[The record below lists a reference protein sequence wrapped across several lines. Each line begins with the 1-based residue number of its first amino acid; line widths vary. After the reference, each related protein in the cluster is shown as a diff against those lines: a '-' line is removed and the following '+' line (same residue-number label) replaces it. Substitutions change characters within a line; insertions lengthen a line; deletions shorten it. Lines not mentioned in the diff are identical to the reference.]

1 MMRTWGRVIDANGN
15 KKWMV
20 VETDANGDS
29 SYVWLT
35 TMIQTL
41 KLSLGESPFYSQ
53 YGIPAQRSIV
63 QQVYPDYYVNM
74 TQQQFAGY
82 FASLAITKVEGAANP
97 TYNID
102 VVFFNGVSYQESV
115 AV

>member
-1 MMRTWGRVIDANGN
+1 MRTWGRVTDANGN
-15 KKWMV
+15 KTWV
-20 VETDANGDS
+20 AVETDENGDS

-35 TMIQTL
+35 TLIQTL
-41 KLSLGESPFYSQ
+41 KLGLGESPFYAQ

-63 QQVYPDYYVNM
+63 QQVYPDYYVNI

-82 FASLAITKVEGAANP
+82 FASLTISKVDGAVNP
-97 TYNID
+97 TYNIEA
-102 VVFFNGVSYQESV
+102 VFFNGVSVQENI

>member
-1 MMRTWGRVIDANGN
+1 MRTWGRVTDANGD
-15 KKWMV
+15 KTWV
-20 VETDANGDS
+20 AVETDANGDS

-35 TMIQTL
+35 TLIQTL
-41 KLSLGESPFYSQ
+41 KLGLGESPFYAQ

-63 QQVYPDYYVNM
+63 QQIYPDYYVNM

-82 FASLAITKVEGAANP
+82 FASLAISKVDGAENP
-97 TYNID
+97 TYTID
-102 VVFFNGVSYQESV
+102 VVFRNGVSFQKNV

>member
-1 MMRTWGRVIDANGN
+1 MRTWGRVTNANSN
-15 KKWMV
+15 KKWVV

-35 TMIQTL
+35 TLIQTL
-41 KLSLGESPFYSQ
+41 KLGLGESPFYTQ
-53 YGIPAQRSIV
+53 YGIPAQQSIV

-82 FASLAITKVEGAANP
+82 FSSLAITKVDGAENP
-97 TYNID
+97 TYSID
-102 VVFFNGVSYQESV
+102 VVFRNGVSYQTKV
-115 AV
+115 AI